1 MALLTTPEVLD
12 QSSNLISESVNS
24 DKHFIMRLLSQNRNL
39 TISERNGNLFADSL
53 LIDSLDNNIIN
64 TLNIKCSNDILLRIT
79 MNNNTSRTMLSPSL
93 CRQNS
98 QLKAQIGGTE
108 ESKELFFDGCVGNVT
123 IAGEVLLDRW
133 CRFVD
138 FVLRLLALCNSIPV
152 MRYGSLLCS

>member
-1 MALLTTPEVLD
+1 MALLTTPQVMD
-12 QSSNLISESVNS
+12 QSSSLISGS
-24 DKHFIMRLLSQNRNL
+24 DKHFIIRLLSQNRNL

-64 TLNIKCSNDILLRIT
+64 TLNIRCSNDILLRIT

-98 QLKAQIGGTE
+98 QLKAQIGGT
-108 ESKELFFDGCVGNVT
+108 KENKGLLFDGCVENVT

-138 FVLRLLALCNSIPV
+138 FVLRLLTVIQ
-152 MRYGSLLCS
+152 